1 VISLGYCH
9 ELLIVGNMGWQK
21 RTNPVIFSPRAVRK
35 IVYVVIL
42 VFVLFTSSLIM
53 GAEPKK
59 VRIGFTTFTMEQ
71 LPYQLAKQKGYF
83 KDEGL
88 NPEFI
93 KMSGPTIDMAIA
105 SEDIL
110 YSSASTSAIRSGVSG
125 IAAKVLWVGS
135 GIAIMVLMVKP
146 EIKGISDLKGKRI
159 GVARVGSSAD
169 LGIRAMLKAKGV
181 DPRDVTIIS
190 IGSTE
195 TRLVALKAGSIDA
208 APLTV
213 PANFHA
219 EAAGLKSLNFIGDY
233 LPTSFGGLGIHSA
246 ALNREPKIVE
256 ALVRIGLKG
265 LRVMKQDKAF
275 TVDFMRGFSNLNDK
289 ILAEQVYDSTI
300 GHFTDDGILSEKEQK
315 NILEMAGKELKVE
328 KSINPGIFDFSIAR
342 KVNKD
347 LDKWRP

>member
-1 VISLGYCH
+1 
-9 ELLIVGNMGWQK
+9 MGWQK
-21 RTNPVIFSPRAVRK
+21 EVNPVNFSLRTVGK
-35 IVYVVIL
+35 IVSIVTS
-42 VFVLFTSSLIM
+42 VFILFTSSLLL

-59 VRIGFTTFTMEQ
+59 LRIGFTTFTMEQ
-71 LPYQLAKQKGYF
+71 LPYQLAKQRGYF
-83 KDEGL
+83 KYEGL

-93 KMSGPTIDMAIA
+93 KMSGPAIDMAIA

-110 YSSASTSAIRSGVSG
+110 YSSASTSAIRAGVSG

-135 GIAIMVLMVKP
+135 GMAIMVLMVKP
-146 EIKGISDLKGKRI
+146 EIKRISDLKGKRI
-159 GVARVGSSAD
+159 GVSRVGSSAD

-181 DPRDVTIIS
+181 DPRDVTVIS

-195 TRLVALKAGSIDA
+195 TRLIALKAGSIDA

-213 PANFHA
+213 PANFDA
-219 EAAGLKSLNFIGDY
+219 EAAGLKSLGFIGDY

-275 TVDFMRGFSNLNDK
+275 TVDFMRAFSNIKDRV
-289 ILAEQVYDSTI
+289 LAERVYDLTI
-300 GHFTDDGILSEKEQK
+300 GHFTDDGTLSEKEQK
-315 NILEMAGKELKVE
+315 DILELAGKELRVE
-328 KSINPGIFDFSIAR
+328 KSINPGVFDFSIAR
-342 KVNKD
+342 KVNND
-347 LDKWRP
+347 LVNWKP

>member
-1 VISLGYCH
+1 
-9 ELLIVGNMGWQK
+9 MGWQK
-21 RTNPVIFSPRAVRK
+21 RTNPVSFSLRAVGK
-35 IVYVVIL
+35 IVSVVIL
-42 VFVLFTSSLIM
+42 ASVLFTSSLGV

-71 LPYQLAKQKGYF
+71 LPYQLAKQRGYF
-83 KDEGL
+83 TEEGL

-110 YSSASTSAIRSGVSG
+110 YSSASTSALRAGVNG

-135 GIAIMVLMVKP
+135 GKAIMFLMVKP
-146 EIKGISDLKGKRI
+146 EIKRISDLKGKRI

-181 DPRDVTIIS
+181 DPRDITVIS

-219 EAAGLKSLNFIGDY
+219 EAAGLNSLGFIGDY

-246 ALNREPKIVE
+246 ALNQEPKIVE

-275 TVDFMRGFSNLNDK
+275 TVEFMRAFSNLK
-289 ILAEQVYDSTI
+289 EKSLAEQVYDSTI
-300 GHFTDDGILSEKEQK
+300 GHFTDDGVISEKEQK
-315 NILEMAGKELKVE
+315 EILEMARKELKVE
-328 KSINPGIFDFSIAR
+328 KSINPGVFDFSIAR
-342 KVNKD
+342 KVNRD
-347 LDKWRP
+347 LAKWKP

>member
-1 VISLGYCH
+1 MSVDRRK
-9 ELLIVGNMGWQK
+9 MGWQK
-21 RTNPVIFSPRAVRK
+21 EVNPVNFSLRTVGK
-35 IVYVVIL
+35 IVSIVTS
-42 VFVLFTSSLIM
+42 VFILFTSSLLL

-71 LPYQLAKQKGYF
+71 LPYQLAKQRGYF
-83 KDEGL
+83 KYEGL

-93 KMSGPTIDMAIA
+93 KMSGPAIDMAIA

-110 YSSASTSAIRSGVSG
+110 YSSASTSAIRAGVSG

-135 GIAIMVLMVKP
+135 GMAIMVLMVKP
-146 EIKGISDLKGKRI
+146 EIKRISDLKGKRI
-159 GVARVGSSAD
+159 GVSRVGSSAD

-181 DPRDVTIIS
+181 DPRDVTVIS

-195 TRLVALKAGSIDA
+195 TRLIALKAGSIDA

-213 PANFHA
+213 PANFDA
-219 EAAGLKSLNFIGDY
+219 EAAGLKSLGFIGDY

-275 TVDFMRGFSNLNDK
+275 TVDFMRAFSNIKDRV
-289 ILAEQVYDSTI
+289 LAERVYDLTI
-300 GHFTDDGILSEKEQK
+300 GHFTDDGTLSEKEQK
-315 NILEMAGKELKVE
+315 DILELAGKELRVE
-328 KSINPGIFDFSIAR
+328 KSINPGVFDFSIAR
-342 KVNKD
+342 KVNND
-347 LDKWRP
+347 LVNWKP